1 MSDCPMKSSAPFDD
15 KNGSL
20 YPDLPPPAYP
30 GPPDAPSDSSNH
42 GGPAD
47 LHLVLKAADYAARRH
62 RHQKRKDV
70 SGTPYINHPLGVAYI
85 LSDEAKV
92 SDAATLA
99 AAILHD
105 TVEDTKATF
114 DEIKELFG
122 DEICKIVRECTDD
135 KSQPKHARKQA
146 QIDNASKHSHKAKLV
161 HLADKLYNLRDLE
174 RATPI
179 GWDKRRVHEYFKWS
193 KQVIAELKGT
203 NDTLEALLDDIINLN
218 SRSNKIHLIH
228 SCASCSDLSEL
239 SFKLLLPVCMA
250 QPLKKARNVDE
261 NEETPDQPQ
270 EAACEAPVCKI
281 VKRVQEKT
289 PSSSTSPSPS
299 EDDEDMRRDWICCDV
314 CEKWYHYSCV
324 EIEEWEILIIDK
336 YHCPSC
342 LPQHGP
348 SIPRKIANR
357 HRFEFYKANVD
368 HLKPQTGTPKWVDEF
383 VLREKDYPE
392 PPPGMVKILEN
403 GHELQKDFSPDEVWS
418 IPYKIKNKE
427 GLGMKVPGS
436 GFGLADVVKIMGRNR
451 SVDTIDVYAQNTY
464 PMTLG
469 RFLDLFE
476 SNNRDRLY
484 NILSLEFS
492 TCPEMAD
499 LIAPPS
505 VVGEISWVHRFW
517 PEVMHTAYK
526 HLHRENDFTDEL
538 KWIKHHNRA
547 TENYDPYDEHQK
559 ARPDVALFCLAGMGG
574 SFTDYHIDFGG
585 SSVWYNVFKGEKI
598 FYIIEP
604 TKENIAIYHQHQLSP
619 SRHENFLGDQ
629 EGVKTYRVVVK
640 EGETLLIPSGWI
652 HAVYTPVDSLV
663 FGGNFLHSQNLKMQ
677 IMINS
682 LEEEQ
687 KINVRFRYPS
697 FELCNRYAASIILQM
712 VRKCRK
718 SDTRLP
724 KNIEHGMQTL
734 ISELRRWDK
743 LEAKSPYA
751 LVHPSYG
758 QLTENLRN
766 EYGKYKKRLRKRAA
780 QVGPAEN
787 HEKPDKVKKVL
798 LSNPVTLQPVSN
810 PVIMAPIS
818 PIKPTSPVE
827 RHKPSSPL
835 ALQASSIHM
844 TVPQVAVHLE
854 AGVRKEE
861 TPSPPRIAPS
871 SASLPPPHLRTNVDV
886 ESIASSSG
894 VTGSLLSIVESQK
907 PSTSSVPLVPITAK
921 SCTSSPPSVAK
932 TSPPQISTAPIRQ
945 LIRIGK
951 LAKPLANGTGS
962 APQVFRLTTQRPHAV
977 SGSVQPHQR
986 VLLKPVAVTSQYSP
1000 YSAEQNNNTS

>member
-1 MSDCPMKSSAPFDD
+1 
-15 KNGSL
+15 
-20 YPDLPPPAYP
+20 
-30 GPPDAPSDSSNH
+30 
-42 GGPAD
+42 
-47 LHLVLKAADYAARRH
+47 
-62 RHQKRKDV
+62 
-70 SGTPYINHPLGVAYI
+70 
-85 LSDEAKV
+85 
-92 SDAATLA
+92 
-99 AAILHD
+99 
-105 TVEDTKATF
+105 
-114 DEIKELFG
+114 
-122 DEICKIVRECTDD
+122 
-135 KSQPKHARKQA
+135 
-146 QIDNASKHSHKAKLV
+146 
-161 HLADKLYNLRDLE
+161 
-174 RATPI
+174 
-179 GWDKRRVHEYFKWS
+179 
-193 KQVIAELKGT
+193 
-203 NDTLEALLDDIINLN
+203 
-218 SRSNKIHLIH
+218 
-228 SCASCSDLSEL
+228 
-239 SFKLLLPVCMA
+239 MA

-743 LEAKSPYA
+743 LEAK
-751 LVHPSYG
+751 
-758 QLTENLRN
+758 
-766 EYGKYKKRLRKRAA
+766 RLRKRAA

-962 APQVFRLTTQRPHAV
+962 APQANMSDCEGEEEQFDSALGTKEFWDNRYNLELSNFNENGDEGEVWFGRSAENRIIKFLLEEKIDKESVILDVGTGNGSMLRRLREKGFTNLAGIDYSEGSIELSKHLAEQDDYDGEVEIEFRVGDLLKTEPDEELRDRFDVVLDKGTWDAISLAGDRNERLRNYRNSIVAFMKSNDMADMTTGPRYFIICSCNFTKEELVELFECEDLEFETEVAANHTISFGGRVGVTSTVVVFR
-977 SGSVQPHQR
+977 
-986 VLLKPVAVTSQYSP
+986 KDKF
-1000 YSAEQNNNTS
+1000 